1 MLIEHNVLGLKI
13 GSLFQGYAEG
23 PLAIGALLAVI
34 ALLIY
39 RRLE

>member
-1 MLIEHNVLGLKI
+1 MLVKHNVLGLKI

-23 PLAIGALLAVI
+23 PLAIGALVVVVTQP
-34 ALLIY
+34 IY